1 MAENN
6 NGVIKTNLDAIEEKL
21 GKIKNL
27 ILGGKRKIAYAIKAN
42 GIDGVE
48 PSGDTS
54 ETYMTFQQYADLIL
68 RLRNRNAMILEFTIP
83 KLTGQKNTNYK
94 RTVVLPMN
102 MADVTGTPSLNA
114 IADEIIGGNT
124 KASSTVQSDTVGE
137 ETTIAKDSIENH
149 IVTDSFGNKCV
160 DGTYTI
166 SIDEI
171 NRYLTP
177 EQRDEFIDSAAKL
190 NASDDAFGL
199 SEEDEQAEGQAIT
212 VGDNP
217 VYEYTV
223 DWGDGH
229 TAKYNANGTYDSNKA
244 AIWHTYNT
252 GGTYKVSIMGV
263 FRKMRTTGSKGDR
276 YVVNKQFK
284 RDKDNLFIYNNDNY
298 GMREYLTS
306 VIAWGNTSLTDC
318 QSAFHGCEKLSSIP
332 MYDTTNSFED
342 VTDLSHMFHGCTQL
356 ASLPYDVKNNKGLFS
371 NCKKATTFAYT
382 FSDCTGLKCAIPQ
395 GLINGCSE
403 VTDVSGMFSGCTN
416 LEQLVPSTIFNG
428 LTKLTNAASVF
439 ENCSNVV
446 IHPANLFKD
455 CPNVTD
461 ISRLFYNCTNLSGVL
476 EQNYIGNLSKLKS
489 ARQAFWHCSKLRDL
503 RSGAFKN
510 IKGEGINFREA
521 FCGCGI
527 TAIPADCI
535 SDLTG
540 KNLMMERMFADCV
553 NLTSLSQDE
562 LANLKVANA
571 RGMFDGCSNLTCTI
585 TKNPDWEDNSAD
597 GYKRWY
603 SAFAGCAGANYV
615 YHNPSTGQIES
626 ILMHFE
632 LSGETGLKGGRKDK
646 NSRVG
651 MIVVPDST
659 GNQDNP
665 YKYVEYFDLEE
676 TDANK
681 AIGIVYADVLV
692 DGSKTTETLKNGE
705 GNVVQ
710 NKNGASNVI
719 HKLYIC
725 ALNDGDKQWTN
736 GQNLCEDIPTIPN
749 TSDVNV
755 AYNLYEWANTGSAT
769 LKPTRYFGEE
779 YYNALSQFI
788 SGGGILLDGTS
799 ANYPAHK
806 YVYEYKF
813 GNKKGFLPDAAD
825 LWDQYVQRGLMKK
838 SFDALVAASS
848 SKTDSNCYPIKPEN
862 HYYYWSSAESTA
874 THAWCLSTYD
884 ASVGYWDKWNY
895 PSFVRPSFAITVS

>member
-1 MAENN
+1 MAEN
-6 NGVIKTNLDAIEEKL
+6 NGVIKTNLDTIEAKL
-21 GKIKNL
+21 ANIKSL
-27 ILGGKRKIAYAIKAN
+27 ILSGKRKIAYAIKAN

-83 KLTGQKNTNYK
+83 STAKTNYK
-94 RTVVLPMN
+94 RTIVLPMN

-137 ETTIAKDSIENH
+137 EPTIAEDSIENH

-263 FRKMRTTGSKGDR
+263 FRKMRTTGSEIDR

-284 RDKDNLFIYNNDNY
+284 VDKDNQILLDNDNY
-298 GMREYLTS
+298 GMRNCLTS
-306 VIAWGNTSLTDC
+306 VIAWGNTALTDC
-318 QSAFHGCEKLSSIP
+318 KSAFHGCKKLSSIP

-342 VTDLSHMFHGCTQL
+342 VTDFSYMFQYCTEL
-356 ASLPYDVKNNKGLFS
+356 KSLPYDATNKKGLFS

-403 VTDVSGMFSGCTN
+403 VTDISGMFSGCTN

-461 ISRLFYNCTNLSGVL
+461 ISRLFYNCTNLNGVL
-476 EQNYIGNLSKLKS
+476 GQNYIGNLSKLKN
-489 ARQAFWHCSKLRDL
+489 ARQAFWHCSKLRGL
-503 RSGAFKN
+503 QSGAFKN

-521 FCGCGI
+521 FCGCNI

-553 NLTSLSQDE
+553 NLTSLSQNE

-571 RGMFDGCSNLTCTI
+571 RGMFDGCSNLTCTL
-585 TKNPDWEDNSAD
+585 TKNPDWEDNSTD

-603 SAFAGCAGANYV
+603 SAFAGCAGPNYAS
-615 YHNPSTGQIES
+615 PGTRPGETES
-626 ILMHFE
+626 IPMHYE
-632 LSGETGLKGGRKDK
+632 LSGLPKNALNQGGRKDPY
-646 NSRVG
+646 SHVG
-651 MIVVPDST
+651 KIVVP
-659 GNQDNP
+659 NP
-665 YKYVEYFDLEE
+665 YGSGNDSYRYVDIDNLTK

-692 DGSKTTETLKNGE
+692 DGSKTTATLTNGE

-710 NKNGASNVI
+710 NENGASNVI

-725 ALNDGDKQWTN
+725 ALNDSLSQWTN
-736 GQNLCEDIPTIPN
+736 GQNLCEDIPTIPD

-755 AYNLYEWANTGSAT
+755 AYNLYDWTNTGGAT
-769 LKPTRYFGEE
+769 LNPTRYFGEE
-779 YYNALSQFI
+779 YYRALSDFI
-788 SGGGILLDGTS
+788 SGGGVLLDGTS
-799 ANYPAHK
+799 ENYPAHK

-813 GNKKGFLPDAAD
+813 GNKNGFLPDAAD

-838 SFDALVAASS
+838 SFDALVSASS
-848 SKTDSNCYPIKPEN
+848 SKTESNCYPIKSEN
-862 HYYYWSSAESTA
+862 LYYYWSSAESTK

-884 ASVGYWDKWNY
+884 ASVGYLVKWQN